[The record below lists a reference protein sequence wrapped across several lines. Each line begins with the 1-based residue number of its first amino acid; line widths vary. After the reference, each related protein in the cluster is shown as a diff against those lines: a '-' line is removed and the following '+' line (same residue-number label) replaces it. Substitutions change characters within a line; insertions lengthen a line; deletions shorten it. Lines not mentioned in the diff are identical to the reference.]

1 MITTTQRPTRST
13 ELRTRWETAAAFVR
27 MGSPRLLIF
36 ATLFTL
42 VARLLVAQ
50 WGWID
55 LLLVAITVTLTGFVE
70 WAIHLYLL
78 HCPVDSFRFTKIGTG
93 VSHRQHHID
102 PPDLNHLVLY
112 AKDAALFLVILTAGT
127 AAWSVPLTALAGQK
141 LLPHFLT
148 ALLAGYAGLLHYE
161 WVHLVSH
168 TKYRPTNRLH
178 ARLAR
183 NHRLHHYRNERQ
195 WLGVT
200 SNLGDRVLGTLPRS
214 KSDVPLSDTAR
225 NLDG

>member
-1 MITTTQRPTRST
+1 
-13 ELRTRWETAAAFVR
+13 
-27 MGSPRLLIF
+27 MGSPRLLIA
-36 ATLFTL
+36 ATVVTL
-42 VARLLVAQ
+42 ATRVLTAR

-55 LLLVAITVTLTGFVE
+55 LLLVALSVTLTGFVE
-70 WAIHLYLL
+70 WVIHRHLL
-78 HCPVDSFRFTKIGTG
+78 HCPAESFRFTKIGTG

-102 PPDLNHLVLY
+102 PPDLNHLVLF

-127 AAWSVPLTALAGQK
+127 AVWSIPLTALLAQNV
-141 LLPHFLT
+141 LPHFLT

-161 WVHLVSH
+161 WVHLASH

-178 ARLAR
+178 ARLVR
-183 NHRLHHYRNERQ
+183 NHRLHHYRNEHQ

-200 SNLGDRVLGTLPRS
+200 SNLGDRILGTLPRV
-214 KSDVPLSDTAR
+214 KGDVPLSDTAR